1 MKLKTRSIGP
11 RFFCLFVHSMRVIA
25 ITGGVACG
33 KSGFSRRFLQ
43 LAGAGS
49 AALIDCDEVVRELY
63 KEEAFAE
70 ALMIEAEAHGRM
82 VRGSEGGL
90 DRVKLRELLFDN
102 SRFRG
107 RVEALVHP
115 LVFQRV
121 TAQLNELSDRV
132 RMALIE
138 VPLLYEVNFPL
149 RRDLDLVVAAS
160 RETQR
165 LRLLEERGLEPPL
178 AERILDV
185 QMPLDEKIR
194 KCDIMVWNDGS
205 IEAFE
210 AQVSHLYKRCE
221 TIFT

>member
-1 MKLKTRSIGP
+1 
-11 RFFCLFVHSMRVIA
+11 MRVVA

-33 KSGFSRRFLQ
+33 KSDFSRRFLR
-43 LAGAGS
+43 LAEEGRV
-49 AALIDCDEVVRELY
+49 ALIDCDEVVREIY
-63 KEEAFAE
+63 EEREFAE
-70 ALMIEAEAHGRM
+70 CLIAEAAQHGGK
-82 VRGSEGGL
+82 VRGRDGRL
-90 DRVKLRELLFDN
+90 DRVTLRELLFDN
-102 SRFRG
+102 SRFRV
-107 RVEALVHP
+107 RVEELVHP

-160 RETQR
+160 RRTQR
-165 LRLLEERGLEPPL
+165 LRLLEDRGLEPPL
-178 AERILDV
+178 AERILDA

-194 KCDIMVWNDGS
+194 KCDITVWNDGS
-205 IEAFE
+205 VEAFE
-210 AQVSHLYKRCE
+210 AQVGHLYKRCE

>member
-1 MKLKTRSIGP
+1 M
-11 RFFCLFVHSMRVIA
+11 FAIA

-33 KSGFSRRFLQ
+33 KSDFSRRFLR
-43 LAGAGS
+43 LAEEGRL
-49 AALIDCDEVVRELY
+49 ALIDCDEVVREIY
-63 KEEAFAE
+63 KQREFAE
-70 ALMIEAEAHGRM
+70 CLIAEAAQHGGK
-82 VRGSEGGL
+82 VRGRDGRL
-90 DRVKLRELLFDN
+90 DRVTLRELLFDN
-102 SRFRG
+102 SRFRVS
-107 RVEALVHP
+107 VEELVHP

-160 RETQR
+160 RRTQR
-165 LRLLEERGLEPPL
+165 LRLLEDRGLELPL
-178 AERILDV
+178 AERILDA

-194 KCDIMVWNDGS
+194 KCDITVWNDGS
-205 IEAFE
+205 VEAFE
-210 AQVSHLYKRCE
+210 AQIGHLYKRCE